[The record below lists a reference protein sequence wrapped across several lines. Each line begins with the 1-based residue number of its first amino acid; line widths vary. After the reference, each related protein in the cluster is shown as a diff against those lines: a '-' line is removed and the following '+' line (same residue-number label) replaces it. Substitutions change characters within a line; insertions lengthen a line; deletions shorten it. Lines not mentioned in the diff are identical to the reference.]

1 MSPWFKQLTLDTIL
15 IIMIYT
21 LTLNPAVDR
30 ELTVPAMEFDSVLRA
45 TESRIDFGGKGFNVS
60 RLLKGMNEPST
71 AVGFLGGNAGELLQ
85 KGLQSLGIGTDFVW
99 VSEETRTNV
108 SIVTEAHDHYIKVNE
123 KGPLVDESKQ
133 KELLD
138 KIDALAKHG
147 DWWVLAGSLPPGV
160 THDIYARVIQV
171 LNQHNAHAIL
181 DTSGESLKLGCIET
195 PYLVKPNAEEIHAI
209 TGLPVESTAE
219 IAAAAAEVRRMG
231 AQNVVVSMGKAGALL
246 HTADGTWLTHT
257 PKIQEKNPI
266 GAGDSM
272 VGGLVWALT
281 QGIALKEA
289 LGWGVASGASTAS
302 LPGTEVGS
310 RPLIEELY
318 AQVWHERLETA

>member
-1 MSPWFKQLTLDTIL
+1 
-15 IIMIYT
+15 MIYT

-45 TESRIDFGGKGFNVS
+45 SESRVDFGGKGFNVS
-60 RLLKGMNEPST
+60 RLLKGMGASST
-71 AVGFLGGNAGELLQ
+71 AVGFLGGRAGELLQ
-85 KGLQSLGIGTDFVW
+85 DGLQSLGIGTDFVW
-99 VSEETRTNV
+99 VAGETRTNV
-108 SIVTEAHDHYIKVNE
+108 SIVTQSHDHYMKANE

-138 KIDALAKHG
+138 KIDSLASPG

-160 THDIYARVIQV
+160 ADDFYARIVNV
-171 LNQHNAHAIL
+171 LGKHEARAIL
-181 DTSGESLKLGCIET
+181 DASGESLRIGCAEK
-195 PYLVKPNAEEIHAI
+195 PYLVKPNGEEAHAL
-209 TGLPVESTAE
+209 TGLPLDTPAE
-219 IAAAAAEVRRMG
+219 IASAAAEIRRMG

-246 HTADGTWLTHT
+246 HTPEGTWLTHT
-257 PKIQEKNPI
+257 PKIKEKNPI

-272 VGGLVWALT
+272 VGGLVWALM

-289 LGWGVASGASTAS
+289 LGWGVASGAATAS

-310 RPLIEELY
+310 RPLIEDLF
-318 AQVWHERLETA
+318 AQVQYERLETA

>member
-1 MSPWFKQLTLDTIL
+1 
-15 IIMIYT
+15 MIYT

-45 TESRIDFGGKGFNVS
+45 SESRIDFGGKGFNVS

-108 SIVTEAHDHYIKVNE
+108 SIVTQSHDHYIKVNE
-123 KGPLVDESKQ
+123 KGPLVDEPEQ
-133 KELLD
+133 KELLK
-138 KIDALAKHG
+138 KIDSLAKSG

-160 THDIYARVIQV
+160 PNDIYARVVHV
-171 LNQHNAHAIL
+171 LNKHGANAIL
-181 DTSGESLKLGCIET
+181 DTSGESLKLGCAEK
-195 PYLVKPNAEEIHAI
+195 PHLVKPNSEEAHAL
-209 TGLPVESTAE
+209 TGLPMDTPAE
-219 IAAAAAEVRRMG
+219 IAAGAAEIRRMG
-231 AQNVVVSMGKAGALL
+231 AQNVVISMGKAGALL
-246 HTADGTWLTHT
+246 HTSEETWLTYT

-289 LGWGVASGASTAS
+289 LGWGVASGAATAS

-310 RPLIEELY
+310 RPLIEELFS
-318 AQVWHERLETA
+318 QVRYERLETV

>member
-1 MSPWFKQLTLDTIL
+1 
-15 IIMIYT
+15 MIYT

-30 ELTVPAMEFDSVLRA
+30 ELTVPAMEFDAVLRA
-45 TESRIDFGGKGFNVS
+45 SESRIDFGGKGFNVS

-71 AVGFLGGNAGELLQ
+71 AVGFLGGNAGELLE
-85 KGLQSLGIGTDFVW
+85 KGLQSLGIGTDFVR

-108 SIVTEAHDHYIKVNE
+108 SIVTQSHEHYIKVNE

-138 KIDALAKHG
+138 KIDSLAKSG

-160 THDIYARVIQV
+160 TNDIYARVIHV
-171 LNQHNAHAIL
+171 LNKHGAHAIL
-181 DTSGESLKLGCIET
+181 DTSGESLKLGCIEK
-195 PYLVKPNAEEIHAI
+195 PYLVKPNAEEARVL
-209 TGLPVESTAE
+209 TGLPMDTPAE
-219 IAAAAAEVRRMG
+219 IAAGATEIRRMG
-231 AQNVVVSMGKAGALL
+231 AQNVVISMGKAGALL
-246 HTADGTWLTHT
+246 HTAEGTWLIHS

-281 QGIALKEA
+281 QGIALKES
-289 LGWGVASGASTAS
+289 LGWGVASGAATAS
-302 LPGTEVGS
+302 LPGTEVGT
-310 RPLIEELY
+310 RPLIEELFS
-318 AQVWHERLETA
+318 QVRFERLEAA

>member
-1 MSPWFKQLTLDTIL
+1 LEIKSLETFDSSLEIN
-15 IIMIYT
+15 MIYT

-30 ELTVPAMEFDSVLRA
+30 ELTVSAMEFDSVLRA
-45 TESRIDFGGKGFNVS
+45 SESRVDFGGKGFNVS
-60 RLLKGMNEPST
+60 RLLKGMNEAST

-108 SIVTEAHDHYIKVNE
+108 SIVTQLHDHYLKVNE
-123 KGPLVDESKQ
+123 KGPLVDEAKQ
-133 KELLD
+133 KELLTR
-138 KIDALAKHG
+138 IDTLARPG

-160 THDIYARVIQV
+160 TNDIYARVIQV
-171 LNQHNAHAIL
+171 LNKHDARAIL
-181 DTSGESLKLGCIET
+181 DTSGESLKLGCAEK
-195 PYLVKPNAEEIHAI
+195 PFLVKPNAEEAHAL
-209 TGLPVESTAE
+209 TGLPMSSPSE
-219 IAAAAAEVRRMG
+219 IAAGALEIRRMG

-246 HTADGTWLTHT
+246 HTVDGTWLTHT

-281 QGIALKEA
+281 QGISLKES
-289 LGWGVASGASTAS
+289 LGWGVASGAATAS

-310 RPLIEELY
+310 RPLIEQLY
-318 AQVWHERLETA
+318 SQVRYERLETV